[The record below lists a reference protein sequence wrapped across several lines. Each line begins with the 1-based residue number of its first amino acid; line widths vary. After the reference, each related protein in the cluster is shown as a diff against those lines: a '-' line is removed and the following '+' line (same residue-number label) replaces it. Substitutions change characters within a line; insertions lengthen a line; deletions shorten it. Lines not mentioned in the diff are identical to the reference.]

1 MTKTSVMNKKHLLL
15 FAFFALS
22 FNLLYA
28 QSLKGWTWSDYKM
41 KFQAPN
47 DFSIKESSGTI
58 FSAGNDHL
66 MLTIYPKKGENLT
79 YTGLKDALQKWAR
92 SNNVDWNSNDLGY
105 MSNLNRYW
113 GYYIDG
119 TGSNGLP
126 TSLLLLVDPDYPEY
140 SFYVWLQ
147 YQSGYID
154 TAVEILKSFKP
165 M

>member
-1 MTKTSVMNKKHLLL
+1 MNKKLILSIALL
-15 FAFFALS
+15 ALS
-22 FNLLYA
+22 FNFLYA

-47 DFSIKESSGTI
+47 NFTVKESSGTI
-58 FSAGNDHL
+58 FSAGNDNIY
-66 MLTIYPKKGENLT
+66 LTIYPKKGENLT
-79 YTGLKDALQKWAR
+79 YSSMKNVLQKWAR
-92 SNNVDWNSNDLGY
+92 DNNVDFNSSDMGY

-126 TSLLLLVDPDYPEY
+126 TSLLLLTDPDYPEY

-147 YQSGYID
+147 YQSGYLD
-154 TAVEILKSFKP
+154 TAVDILKSFKP

>member
-1 MTKTSVMNKKHLLL
+1 MKRKLLL
-15 FAFFALS
+15 LAFVAIS

-28 QSLKGWTWSDYKM
+28 QSLKGWTWTDYKM

-47 DFSIKESSGTI
+47 NFSIKESSGTV
-58 FSAGNDHL
+58 FSAGNDNIFL
-66 MLTIYPKKGENLT
+66 SIYPKKGENLT
-79 YTGLKDALQKWAR
+79 YERMKGALQKWAR
-92 SNNVDWNSNDLGY
+92 ENNVDFNSNNVGY

-113 GYYIDG
+113 GYYVDG

-147 YQSGYID
+147 YQSGYLN

>member
-1 MTKTSVMNKKHLLL
+1 MNKKHILLIGL
-15 FAFFALS
+15 LTFC
-22 FNLLYA
+22 FNLVYA
-28 QSLKGWTWSDYKM
+28 QSLKGWTWTDYKM

-47 DFSIKESSGTI
+47 DFTIKESSGTI
-58 FSAGNDHL
+58 FSAGNEHL
-66 MLTIYPKKGENLT
+66 YLTIYPKKGENLT
-79 YTGLKDALQKWAR
+79 YTSMKDALQKWAR

-105 MSNLNRYW
+105 MSSLNRYW

-147 YQSGYID
+147 YQSGYLD
-154 TAVEILKSFKP
+154 TAVDILKSFKP

>member
-1 MTKTSVMNKKHLLL
+1 MHKKIILLT
-15 FAFFALS
+15 AFFTLGFS
-22 FNLLYA
+22 LLYS
-28 QSLKGWTWSDYKM
+28 QSLKGWTWADYKM

-47 DFSIKESSGTI
+47 DFSVKESSGTI

-66 MLTIYPKKGENLT
+66 YLTIYPKKGEQLT
-79 YTGLKDALQKWAR
+79 YGGMKDALQKWAR
-92 SNNVDWNSNDLGY
+92 DNNIDWNSNDLGY

-147 YQSGYID
+147 YQSGYLD
-154 TAVEILKSFKP
+154 TAVDILKSFRP

>member
-1 MTKTSVMNKKHLLL
+1 MHKKYILLSAL
-15 FAFFALS
+15 LALS
-22 FNLLYA
+22 LNLIYA
-28 QSLKGWTWSDYKM
+28 QSLKGWTWSNYKM
-41 KFQAPN
+41 KFQAPDN
-47 DFSIKESSGTI
+47 FTIKESSGTI

-66 MLTIYPKKGENLT
+66 YLTIYPKKGENLT
-79 YTGLKDALQKWAR
+79 YSGMKDALQKWAR
-92 SNNVDWNSNDLGY
+92 DNNVDWNSNDLGY

-126 TSLLLLVDPDYPEY
+126 TSLLLLVDPDYPEN

-147 YQSGYID
+147 YQSGYLD
-154 TAVEILKSFKP
+154 TAVDILKSFKP

>member
-1 MTKTSVMNKKHLLL
+1 MNKKQILLTAVLTLSLNFL
-15 FAFFALS
+15 FA
-22 FNLLYA
+22 
-28 QSLKGWTWSDYKM
+28 QSMKSWTWADYKM

-47 DFSIKESSGTI
+47 NLVVKESSGTI
-58 FSAGNDHL
+58 FSAGNDNIY
-66 MLTIYPKKGENLT
+66 LTIYPKKGENLT
-79 YTGLKDALQKWAR
+79 YSSMKDVLQKWAR
-92 SNNVDWNSNDLGY
+92 DNNVDFNSSDVGY

-126 TSLLLLVDPDYPEY
+126 TSLLLLTDPDYPEY

-147 YQSGYID
+147 YQSGQLD
-154 TAVEILKSFKP
+154 TAVDILKSFKP

>member
-1 MTKTSVMNKKHLLL
+1 MKKKLILSFALLTLSLGFL
-15 FAFFALS
+15 FA
-22 FNLLYA
+22 
-28 QSLKGWTWSDYKM
+28 QSMKSWTWADYKM

-47 DFSIKESSGTI
+47 DLSIKESSGTV
-58 FSAGNDHL
+58 FSAGNDHIYL
-66 MLTIYPKKGENLT
+66 AIYPKKGENLT
-79 YTGLKDALQKWAR
+79 YETMKGALQKWAR
-92 SNNVDWNSNDLGY
+92 ENNVEFSSNNVGY

-119 TGSNGLP
+119 KGSNGLP
-126 TSLLLLVDPDYPEY
+126 TSVLLLVDPDYPEY

-147 YQSGYID
+147 YQSGYLN

>member
-1 MTKTSVMNKKHLLL
+1 MTKKHILL
-15 FAFFALS
+15 FALFAFS
-22 FNLLYA
+22 FNFLYA
-28 QSLKGWTWSDYKM
+28 QALKAWTWTDYKM

-47 DFSIKESSGTI
+47 NFIIKESSGTS

-66 MLTIYPKKGENLT
+66 NLTIYPKKGENLT
-79 YTGLKDALQKWAR
+79 YDGMKNALQKWAR
-92 SNNVDWNSNDLGY
+92 DSKVDWNSNNLGY
-105 MSNLNRYW
+105 TSSLNRYW

-147 YQSGYID
+147 YQSEYLN
-154 TAVEILKSFKP
+154 TAADILKSFKP

>member
-1 MTKTSVMNKKHLLL
+1 MNKKHILLVAVL
-15 FAFFALS
+15 AFS
-22 FNLLYA
+22 FNLVYA
-28 QSLKGWTWSDYKM
+28 QSLKGWTWTDYKM

-79 YTGLKDALQKWAR
+79 YNSMKDALQTWAR

>member
-1 MTKTSVMNKKHLLL
+1 MHKKYILLSAL
-15 FAFFALS
+15 FALS
-22 FNLLYA
+22 LNFIYA
-28 QSLKGWTWSDYKM
+28 QSLKGWTWSNYKM
-41 KFQAPN
+41 KFQAPDN
-47 DFSIKESSGTI
+47 FAIKESSGTI

-66 MLTIYPKKGENLT
+66 YLTIYPKKGENLT
-79 YTGLKDALQKWAR
+79 YSGMKDALQKWAR
-92 SNNVDWNSNDLGY
+92 DNNVDWNSNDLGY

-126 TSLLLLVDPDYPEY
+126 TSLLLLVDPDYPEN

-147 YQSGYID
+147 YQSGYLD
-154 TAVEILKSFKP
+154 TAVDILKSFKP

>member
-1 MTKTSVMNKKHLLL
+1 MKKKLLL
-15 FAFFALS
+15 FALATIS
-22 FNLLYA
+22 FNFLFA
-28 QSLKGWTWSDYKM
+28 QSLKGWTWADYKM

-47 DFSIKESSGTI
+47 NFSIKESSGTV
-58 FSAGNDHL
+58 FSAGNENLHL
-66 MLTIYPKKGENLT
+66 SIYPKKGENLT
-79 YTGLKDALQKWAR
+79 YEKMKGALQKWAR
-92 SNNVDWNSNDLGY
+92 ENNVEFNSNNVGY

-147 YQSGYID
+147 YQSGYLN
-154 TAVEILKSFKP
+154 TAVDILKSFKP

>member
-1 MTKTSVMNKKHLLL
+1 MTTKRILL
-15 FAFFALS
+15 AALLTIS

-28 QSLKGWTWSDYKM
+28 QSMKAWTWADYKM
-41 KFQAPN
+41 KFEAPN
-47 DFSIKESSGTI
+47 NLTIKESSGTK
-58 FSAGNDHL
+58 FSAGNDNIF
-66 MLTIYPKKGENLT
+66 LTIYPRKGESLT
-79 YTGLKDALQKWAR
+79 YTGMKDALQKWAR
-92 SNNVDWNSNDLGY
+92 DSKVDFSSSDVGY

-147 YQSGYID
+147 YQSGYLD
-154 TAVEILKSFKP
+154 TAVDILKSFKP

>member
-1 MTKTSVMNKKHLLL
+1 MNKKHILLL
-15 FAFFALS
+15 AILALS
-22 FNLLYA
+22 FNFLYA
-28 QSLKGWTWSDYKM
+28 QSLKGWTWADYKM

-47 DFSIKESSGTI
+47 DFNIKESSGTI

-79 YTGLKDALQKWAR
+79 YTSMKDALQKWAR
-92 SNNVDWNSNDLGY
+92 SNNVDWNSKDLGY

-147 YQSGYID
+147 YQSGYLD
-154 TAVEILKSFKP
+154 TAVDILKSFKP

>member
-1 MTKTSVMNKKHLLL
+1 MNTKRLLL
-15 FAFFALS
+15 TAFLALS
-22 FNLLYA
+22 FNLIYA
-28 QSLKGWTWSDYKM
+28 QSLKGWTWTDYKM
-41 KFQAPN
+41 KFQAPS

-66 MLTIYPKKGENLT
+66 YLTIYPKKGENLT
-79 YTGLKDALQKWAR
+79 YSGMKDALQKWAR
-92 SNNVDWNSNDLGY
+92 DNNVDWNSDNLGY
-105 MSNLNRYW
+105 MSDLNRYW

-119 TGSNGLP
+119 SGSNGLP

-147 YQSGYID
+147 YQSGYLD
-154 TAVEILKSFKP
+154 TAVDILKSFKP

>member
-1 MTKTSVMNKKHLLL
+1 MKKKLNLLIVFL
-15 FAFFALS
+15 LS
-22 FNLLYA
+22 GFSFLYA
-28 QSLKGWTWSDYKM
+28 QSMKGWTWSDYKM

-47 DFSIKESSGTI
+47 DLTVKESSGTI
-58 FSAGNDHL
+58 FSAGNDRL
-66 MLTIYPKKGENLT
+66 YLTIYPKKGENIT
-79 YTGLKDALQKWAR
+79 YARMKDVLQKWAR
-92 SNNVDWNSNDLGY
+92 DNDIDFSSSDVGY
-105 MSNLNRYW
+105 MSSLNRYW

-147 YQSGYID
+147 YQSGYLN
-154 TAVEILKSFKP
+154 TAVDILKSFKP